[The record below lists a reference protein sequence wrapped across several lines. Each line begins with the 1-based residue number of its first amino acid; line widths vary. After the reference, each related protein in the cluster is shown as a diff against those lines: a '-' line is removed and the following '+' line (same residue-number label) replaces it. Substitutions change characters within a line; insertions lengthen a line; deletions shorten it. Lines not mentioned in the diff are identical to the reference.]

1 MERLTDH
8 GQHLAPHEAQTDARA
23 PQRLWVISPCFN
35 RPEDAQNLCQALATL
50 KLPPNP
56 APTLVL
62 VDNASTPSMAE
73 SLGASPIPG
82 PWRCHHLRLPTNIG
96 GSGGYNA
103 GLAYAV
109 AHADPDDPVWLLDS
123 DALPEPDALLALLE
137 TLSTPGVAA
146 AGSLLKDPDT
156 GEYYELGGRVIA
168 RTGEYASAWN
178 PDSGSPPTQPI
189 DAEYLAA
196 CSLLT
201 TARAIRRTGL
211 MPDTFLNG
219 DDVAWGYRLARATG
233 GRLVATPHSVV
244 VHPQWDRMR
253 TIARY
258 FAARNSMSA
267 LPQAGVGVFH
277 RAIREAARAA
287 TLHAT
292 GLHALGNLHLIGLR
306 HAASGRVMGFPPEG
320 TNLGL
325 PDRSTPSQGG
335 SSPSEPQAP
344 ARGLSGAQ
352 RPRAGAWGSE
362 VATVLARILRPR
374 KRTVSARARIAD
386 FFNAPGSHA
395 VDGNTGWSITT
406 SPATQLTRAVGA
418 MLTGSKLALKLKR
431 QGGSFAHAPPA
442 PMSKEVRGGDQGLSI
457 IIVAYNRKAALLRT
471 LEHLHAVEPS
481 ASAEIVV
488 VDNASSDGTA
498 DAVRDQHPTVR
509 LIELDE
515 NTGVAAF
522 NRGVEASTGQTVLIL
537 DDDSWPDPTALAL
550 ALELLAEREDVAAVA
565 LHPRHPGGGRSE
577 WPFARRVE
585 QACDAWPVMGC
596 GNLVRKAAWQHV
608 GGYCEGYF
616 LYRNDTDLALSL
628 GTVGKVWFDP
638 SWVVWHD
645 SPAAARKSVRWCH
658 LATRNWLWMA
668 KRHSRHPS
676 RFWAWLGVVQAFRL
690 AGARPS
696 AIIAVLKGVRD
707 GLFHAA
713 PPTVSSSPQGWR
725 ALMRLRLGK
734 PIPSAPRYVGPC
746 PTRPSPST
754 SAPTSSEPSPM
765 TRST

>member
-56 APTLVL
+56 APTLIL

-137 TLSTPGVAA
+137 TLSVPGVAA

-156 GEYYELGGRVIA
+156 GEYYELGGRVNA

-189 DAEYLAA
+189 DAQYLAA

-201 TARAIRRTGL
+201 TARAIRQTGL

-244 VHPQWDRMR
+244 VHPRWDRMR

-306 HAASGRVMGFPPEG
+306 HAASGRVMGFPPKG
-320 TNLGL
+320 TDFGN
-325 PDRSTPSQGG
+325 PDRPGLTRQ
-335 SSPSEPQAP
+335 QAEQEVSGK
-344 ARGLSGAQ
+344 AR
-352 RPRAGAWGSE
+352 
-362 VATVLARILRPR
+362 V
-374 KRTVSARARIAD
+374 VSARARRAD
-386 FFNAPGSHA
+386 FFNAKGSIA
-395 VDGNTGWSITT
+395 VDAQGGWTITT
-406 SPATQLTRAVGA
+406 SRSTQLTRAAGA

-471 LEHLHAVEPS
+471 LEHLHAAEPG

-498 DAVRDQHPTVR
+498 DAVGDQYPTVR

-550 ALELLAEREDVAAVA
+550 ALELLAQREDVAAVA

-596 GNLVRKAAWQHV
+596 CNLVRKAAWKHV

-638 SWVVWHD
+638 SWIVWHD

-707 GLFHAA
+707 GLFRAA
-713 PPTVSSSPQGWR
+713 PPTVSSSAQGWK

>member
-109 AHADPDDPVWLLDS
+109 AHADPDDRVWLLDS

-137 TLSTPGVAA
+137 TLSIPGVAA

-156 GEYYELGGRVIA
+156 GEYYELGGRVNA
-168 RTGEYASAWN
+168 STGEYGSAWN

-201 TARAIRRTGL
+201 TARAICQTGL

-233 GRLVATPHSVV
+233 GRLVATPSSVV
-244 VHPQWDRMR
+244 VHPRWDRMR

-292 GLHALGNLHLIGLR
+292 GLHAVGNLHLIGLR
-306 HAASGRVMGFPPEG
+306 HAASGRVMGFPPKG
-320 TNLGL
+320 TDFGN
-325 PDRSTPSQGG
+325 PDRPGLTRQ
-335 SSPSEPQAP
+335 QAEQEVSGK
-344 ARGLSGAQ
+344 AR
-352 RPRAGAWGSE
+352 
-362 VATVLARILRPR
+362 V
-374 KRTVSARARIAD
+374 VSARARRAD
-386 FFNAPGSHA
+386 FFNAKGSIA
-395 VDGNTGWSITT
+395 VDAQGGWTITT
-406 SPATQLTRAVGA
+406 SRATQFTRAAGT
-418 MLTGSKLALKLKR
+418 MLTGFKLALKLKR

-442 PMSKEVRGGDQGLSI
+442 PMSKEVSGDNQGLSI

-471 LEHLHAVEPS
+471 LEHLHATEPS
-481 ASAEIVV
+481 ASAEIIV
-488 VDNASSDGTA
+488 VDNASSDGTVG
-498 DAVRDQHPTVR
+498 AVRDQHPTVR

-550 ALELLAEREDVAAVA
+550 ALELLAEREEIAAVA

-596 GNLVRKAAWQHV
+596 GNLVRKAAWQQV

-676 RFWAWLGVVQAFRL
+676 RFWAWLGVLQAFRL

-696 AIIAVLKGVRD
+696 ATVAVVKGVRD
-707 GLFHAA
+707 GLFRAA
-713 PPTVSSSPQGWR
+713 PPTNCSSPESWK

-734 PIPSAPRYVGPC
+734 PIPGSPRYVGLC